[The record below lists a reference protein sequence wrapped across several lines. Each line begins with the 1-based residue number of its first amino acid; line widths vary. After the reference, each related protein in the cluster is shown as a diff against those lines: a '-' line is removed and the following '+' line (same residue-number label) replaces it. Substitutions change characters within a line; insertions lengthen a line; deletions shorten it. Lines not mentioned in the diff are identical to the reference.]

1 LRLLGAVIMAS
12 LIGGASGTATGEAQ
26 YRKLTAVPFTE
37 VRIEDDFWAPRLR
50 TTREKTLPHNLM
62 WCENTGRISNF
73 AKAAGSVEGEFKGIY
88 FNDSDVYK
96 VLEGA
101 AYVLATHPDRKLERQ
116 VDEIIEKVAGAQQDD
131 GYLNSYYTLVEPENR
146 WTNLRDKHELYC
158 AGHLFEAA
166 VAHYRATGKRTL
178 LSVACKFADHID
190 SIFGP
195 DKRSGVPGHEEIELA
210 LVKLYGVTGEERYLK
225 LAQFF
230 LDERGR
236 GRGRELYG
244 DYCQDHKPIREQ
256 SEICG
261 HAVRAMYLYSGVADI
276 AGITGDRRY
285 IEAMERIWDD
295 VVHRKMYITG
305 GIGPSA
311 SNEGFTVAYDL
322 PNETAYAETCA
333 SIGMVFWNHR
343 LNLLHADGRFAD
355 IVERALYNGLLSGIS
370 LDGERFFYVNPLA
383 SRGKHHRKPWYACA
397 CCPTNMVRFLPT
409 VGGYIYAHSE
419 NGIYV
424 NLYVASTAEVPLQ
437 DTLVTMTQDTRYPW
451 DGDVKITIEPA
462 SDATFDICLRI
473 PGWCKDPRL
482 RVNGR
487 PLSDFEVEK
496 GYARIRREWHPGD
509 TIELELAMPIERMK
523 AHPNVTANTGRVA
536 LQRGPMVYCL
546 EAVDN
551 GGTVFQLSLAREAEL
566 VAEHRPQLLG
576 GVTVIRGTAVVSCAG
591 NWNNML
597 YRPIAEPKT
606 VKCVAVPYYSWDNRE
621 RGEMIVWLPE
631 TPDLA
636 EISGADTGTPQS
648 KEE

>member
-1 LRLLGAVIMAS
+1 MMAS
-12 LIGGASGTATGEAQ
+12 LIGGASNMAAAEAQ
-26 YRKLTAVPFTE
+26 YWKLSAVPFTD
-37 VRIEDDFWAPRLR
+37 VRIEDEFWAPRLR

-62 WCENTGRISNF
+62 WCEKTGRISNF
-73 AKAAGSVEGEFKGIY
+73 AKAGGMMKGKFRGIY

-101 AYVLATHPDRKLERQ
+101 SYVLATHPDRKLEKQ
-116 VDEIIEKVAGAQQDD
+116 VDEIIEKIASAQQDD
-131 GYLNSYYTLVEPENR
+131 GYLNTYYTLVEPENR

-178 LSVACKFADHID
+178 LSVACKFADLID
-190 SIFGP
+190 SVFGP

-210 LVKLYGVTGEERYLK
+210 LVKLYGVTGEKRYLE

-236 GRGRELYG
+236 GRNRELYG

-256 SEICG
+256 AEICG

-276 AGITGDRRY
+276 AGITGDKGY
-285 IEAMERIWDD
+285 ISAMERIWED

-322 PNETAYAETCA
+322 PNENAYAETCA
-333 SIGMVFWNHR
+333 SIGMVLWNHR

-355 IVERALYNGLLSGIS
+355 IVERVLYNGLLSGIS
-370 LDGERFFYVNPLA
+370 LDGEKFFYVNPLA
-383 SRGKHHRKPWYACA
+383 SRGKHHRKPWYGCA

-409 VGGYIYAHSE
+409 VGGYVYAHSTD
-419 NGIYV
+419 GIYV
-424 NLYVASTAEVPLQ
+424 NLYVASSVKVPLEC
-437 DTLVTMTQDTRYPW
+437 TVVKLTQDTQYPW
-451 DGDVKITIEPA
+451 DGNVRIAVEPA
-462 SDATFDICLRI
+462 SAATFEIFLRI
-473 PGWCKDPRL
+473 PGWCKEAQL

-487 PLSDFEVEK
+487 PVSNFEVDK

-509 TIELELAMPIERMK
+509 TIELELAMPIQRMK
-523 AHPNVTANTGRVA
+523 AHPNVTADVGRVA
-536 LQRGPMVYCL
+536 LQRGPIVYCL

-551 GGTVFQLSLAREAEL
+551 GGTVLQLSLPRDTEL
-566 VAEHRPQLLG
+566 IAEHRRALLA
-576 GVTVIRGTAVVSCAG
+576 GVTVIMGSALAPSAESWDG
-591 NWNNML
+591 LL
-597 YRPIAEPKT
+597 YRPVAEPKR
-606 VKCVAVPYYSWDNRE
+606 VRFVAVPYYSWDNRAP
-621 RGEMIVWLPE
+621 GEMIVWLPE
-631 TPDLA
+631 SPQLA
-636 EISGADTGTPQS
+636 EILAARSETAGS
-648 KEE
+648 KKE